1 MVNMKLK
8 FIPVKIKK
16 TKMVELK
23 KTIRRSMMEIDDT
36 VLIAEE
42 KKQLDRL
49 AGNVLQGDSVLTEE
63 EILNWKEKELIEKVV
78 NTEIKQVDTSEESFK
93 RPSKKNSK
101 NPIRDNVH
109 EQKKKRYV

>member
-1 MVNMKLK
+1 MAILDRDGSGT
-8 FIPVKIKK
+8 FTFP
-16 TKMVELK
+16 EFK

-49 AGNVLQGDSVLTEE
+49 KDESAGNLVLQDESVLTEE

-78 NTEIKQVDTSEESFK
+78 NTEIKQVDTSEE
-93 RPSKKNSK
+93 
-101 NPIRDNVH
+101 
-109 EQKKKRYV
+109 EQGGDKDC